1 MKLFLYKTII
11 VIIAIIVVF
20 KLTIGQIIRGYED
33 KIMSLTDKKS
43 REEIVEKIKEEIE
56 TANKKDKILDEDERK
71 ILSTFIKKLKSELNA
86 PN

>member
-43 REEIVEKIKEEIE
+43 REEIVEKIKEVKFLMRMKGRFYLLLLK
-56 TANKKDKILDEDERK
+56 NLN
-71 ILSTFIKKLKSELNA
+71 LS
-86 PN
+86 

>member
-43 REEIVEKIKEEIE
+43 REEIVEKTKKIKFLMRMKGRFYLLLLK
-56 TANKKDKILDEDERK
+56 NLN
-71 ILSTFIKKLKSELNA
+71 LS
-86 PN
+86 